1 MCYRARGSQYLL
13 PTMAEVAEM
22 LQINVTSTE
31 FSPLHEK
38 QHCEQGKG
46 TVILEE

>member
-13 PTMAEVAEM
+13 PTMVEVAEM

-38 QHCEQGKG
+38 HCEKGKG
-46 TVILEE
+46 TIILGE